1 MMFSAKLKPFILV
14 IANVAG
20 AGILQKGLSGG
31 DRIAVECI
39 KYWKKKGINVTVM
52 TSKSGHLIYGLKDAR
67 YMMIPTPTFQK
78 YSVLGIVIFTFVALI
93 NGVKKALLFR
103 NLDANTVVY
112 SASDFWPDSIPAWV
126 LKMRFRK
133 VKWVA
138 AFYFF
143 APAPFKISQDEEY
156 RGGRMSFSLK
166 NLAYYISQRVSYWL
180 IRRYADFV
188 IVSNELDKKIFVKD
202 GVSPTKVKPIYG
214 GVDIKGISTIPLQAP
229 RYDGCFVGR
238 LHPQKGPLELIM
250 IWDVVCKARPEARL
264 AVIGSGELEDQV
276 RNEVRKRNL
285 EQNVDI
291 LGFVDG
297 KEKYKILKSSKVF
310 LHTAI
315 LDTGGMAAAEGMAC
329 GLPVVGFDLPGYKF
343 CYPIGMLKAPT
354 GNIKAFAKLV
364 LNLLQD
370 EDLYYQVK
378 NDALE
383 FVQEWDWDK
392 RAGKLLEAIKGLFGE
407 KNEPS

>member
-1 MMFSAKLKPFILV
+1 M
-14 IANVAG
+14 
-20 AGILQKGLSGG
+20 SGG
-31 DRIAVECI
+31 DKIFIECAKRWVEKGHDI
-39 KYWKKKGINVTVM
+39 KIITCEEGYEM
-52 TSKSGHLIYGLKDAR
+52 CHRYGLENVSYLTVSRR
-67 YMMIPTPTFQK
+67 YRLPL
-78 YSVLGIVIFTFVALI
+78 Y
-93 NGVKKALLFR
+93 LLYILRIIKGSILTWRMAPPHVR
-103 NLDANTVVY
+103 NVVVY
-112 SASDFWPDSIPAWV
+112 SSSDFWPDFVPALI

-143 APAPFKISQDEEY
+143 APAPFKSSRDEEY
-156 RGGRMSFSLK
+156 RGGSMSFSLK
-166 NLAYYISQRVSYWL
+166 NLVYYISQRVSYWL
-180 IRRYADFV
+180 IGRYADFV
-188 IVSNELDKKIFVKD
+188 IVSNELDKNIFVKD
-202 GVSPTKVKPIYG
+202 GVSPTTVKPIYG
-214 GVDIKGISTIPLQAP
+214 GVDIKGISTIPLQAQ

-250 IWDVVCKARPEARL
+250 IWDVICKARPGARL
-264 AVIGSGELEDQV
+264 AVIGSGPLEDQV

-370 EDLYYQVK
+370 EDLCYQVK
-378 NDALE
+378 NDARE

-392 RAGKLLEAIKGLFGE
+392 RAEKLLEAIKGLFGE
-407 KNEPS
+407 KN